1 MSGMRLLSFYWPSL
15 RAALGMGFAGVV
27 WMLGVATAL
36 WGCSRDPTP
45 VINREV
51 HAGKVLKRKA
61 GRVCACAFY
70 PLHDCEITL
79 KIDSSEEER
88 KFVPSV
94 VIAN

>member
-1 MSGMRLLSFYWPSL
+1 MSGMRLLAFYCPSL
-15 RAALGMGFAGVV
+15 QA
-27 WMLGVATAL
+27 AL
-36 WGCSRDPTP
+36 WGCSRYPTP
-45 VINREV
+45 VIN
-51 HAGKVLKRKA
+51 HAGRILKRKA
-61 GRVCACAFY
+61 CRGCACAFY